1 MLDKEIEGF
10 VVNRLQGALLS
21 EAFRLFTDGVA
32 SPEAIDKAVS
42 DGLGMRW
49 SFMGPFETIHLNAPG
64 GIAQYIERYGP
75 LYQNMFE
82 NQQENDDW
90 ISALKQGLA
99 DKLCLK
105 HPISALEKSWKERDQ
120 NIMRSLVHKRSNPK

>member
-75 LYQNMFE
+75 LYQN
-82 NQQENDDW
+82 
-90 ISALKQGLA
+90 
-99 DKLCLK
+99 CLLYTS
-105 HPISALEKSWKERDQ
+105 PSPRD
-120 NIMRSLVHKRSNPK
+120 